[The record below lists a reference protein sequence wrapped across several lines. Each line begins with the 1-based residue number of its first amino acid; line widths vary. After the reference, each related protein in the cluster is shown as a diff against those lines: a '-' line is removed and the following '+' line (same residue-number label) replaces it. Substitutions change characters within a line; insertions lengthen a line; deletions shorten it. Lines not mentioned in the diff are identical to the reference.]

1 MKYVRGVKRVTKPSP
16 TLYYIVCSAYC
27 IVCAL
32 FDVGMLAWLDRQA
45 GRRWQHNTLGFQLIQ
60 GSMRKGRT
68 LVFRC
73 SFVLE
78 ASSSSDV

>member
-45 GRRWQHNTLGFQLIQ
+45 GGGNITHWVSN
-60 GSMRKGRT
+60 
-68 LVFRC
+68 
-73 SFVLE
+73 
-78 ASSSSDV
+78 